1 MPASLSSSA
10 AIRSGV
16 VAAILAAS
24 LGLGG
29 CSEYEVDR
37 PGTWQATGANEH
49 NLRAM
54 LVDPKDYSIGT
65 GAITSRGDSASRA
78 VTRLGNDRRRQLIDA
93 TVSRLGP
100 SGAQGD
106 SGSGGPAPGGGTAG
120 GGGGGTQ

>member
-1 MPASLSSSA
+1 MLASLSSSA
-10 AIRSGV
+10 VIRSGC
-16 VAAILAAS
+16 VAAILVTS

-29 CSEYEVDR
+29 CSEYEIDR

-54 LVDPKDYSIGT
+54 LVNPGDYSAGT
-65 GAITSRGDSASRA
+65 GAITARGDSASRA

-93 TVSRLGP
+93 TLSRLGP
-100 SGAQGD
+100 SGGSGD
-106 SGSGGPAPGGGTAG
+106 SGSGGPAPGAGTAG